1 MAYSKRFTLSS
12 TVFND
17 LVFWM
22 LESGYDWKQ
31 IGISNDYV
39 NQILEPKWGM
49 QLISWPDREFEIVD
63 EPKYI
68 IFLLMK

>member
-1 MAYSKRFTLSS
+1 
-12 TVFND
+12 
-17 LVFWM
+17 M

>member
-1 MAYSKRFTLSS
+1 MLSRFTLNEPA
-12 TVFND
+12 FHD
-17 LVFWM
+17 LVIWM

-31 IGISNDYV
+31 IGTSNEYV
-39 NQILEPKWGM
+39 NDIIQPIWGIR
-49 QLISWPDREFEIVD
+49 LLRWSFREFEIVD